1 MSTDKNED
9 VGDPKERVD
18 DAEGDDEGDADDLL
32 VAVLFNSFLKLA
44 ISDTSSLFCSNESNE
59 NCLITVISAL

>member
-9 VGDPKERVD
+9 VGDPKGRVD

-44 ISDTSSLFCSNESNE
+44 VSDEPSS
-59 NCLITVISAL
+59 